1 MYTVNENERFY
12 FWRYVM
18 KKRIALLLAFTLAI
32 TACIGC
38 GKKDESDN
46 KNTTISNTKDQG
58 SDSQTEEAEL
68 SKPEY
73 AITAVS
79 ADGYDYFEGSVECIQ
94 ITDGK
99 HEALAKAM
107 DDFFS
112 GRVTLFNE
120 GVDSQNDEAKK
131 MNEEQKEYAD
141 EEGLEYE
148 PMKYSETQTVSVV
161 RADENILSFVIDTAY
176 YSGGAH
182 GSSLLEGFTYDVNT
196 GEQLSI
202 SNYGD
207 ESKIA
212 ATSKDFILNTIEGSA
227 DIAKATLFDDDVT
240 SYKSVI
246 EDYFSGETLPENY
259 LDHTGITFMFQQY
272 DIAPYA
278 GGIVSFTVPYS
289 EFEDFNEAYLPAE
302 GFYTEDLSIQ
312 GFNEKFDVN
321 NDGTLE
327 DVCLLNTTSDD
338 GSSTYELNVGG
349 ANVSRK
355 LDDYAYASGTY
366 IHGKDGNYIL
376 VSVEGKVILF
386 EVSKGIRE
394 LGYIETDKS
403 VKEINNG
410 EIVLAEIS
418 YEDGGIQWGE
428 SETHKYSK
436 AGLE

>member
-1 MYTVNENERFY
+1 
-12 FWRYVM
+12 M
-18 KKRIALLLAFTLAI
+18 KKRIAIALALTMALA
-32 TACIGC
+32 ACIGC
-38 GKKDESDN
+38 GKNGESDN
-46 KNTTISNTKDQG
+46 KDKIINNTKEEGSNTQT
-58 SDSQTEEAEL
+58 DSEEAEV
-68 SKPEY
+68 SVPEY
-73 AITAVS
+73 AITSVS

-99 HEALAKAM
+99 HEALTKAI
-107 DDFFS
+107 DDLFS

-120 GVDSQNDEAKK
+120 GVDSQNDEAKQ

-161 RADENILSFVIDTAY
+161 RADENILSFVIDTSY

-182 GSSLLEGFTYDVNT
+182 GSSLLEGFTFDVNT

-212 ATSKDFILNTIEGSA
+212 ATSKDFIFSTIEGSA
-227 DIAKATLFDDDVT
+227 DIARDTLFDDDVT

-246 EDYFSGETLPENY
+246 EDYFSGDTLPENY

-327 DVCLLNTTSDD
+327 DVCLLNSTSDD

-349 ANVSRK
+349 ATVSRK

-418 YEDGGIQWGE
+418 YENGGIQWGE